1 MPPRTPSL
9 LGFGSALVDVLADVD
24 EGFLRSVPG
33 DKGGTRL
40 VSPADMD
47 ALLRRLPSTPVILP
61 GGAARNTLAAFA
73 RLGGHAAMLAVTGD
87 DPRGRLYRQSL
98 RDDGVSDAHCRLAAP
113 GHPTG
118 TVLSLITPDAE
129 RTMRTNLG
137 ANLDVSTDTFN
148 HADFQGFTH
157 FLLEGYAFRQDG
169 IAADLARKAHDAG
182 LTVCLDCNAPEV
194 VTAYHDELREVLTR
208 HVAVVFANEL
218 EAAAF
223 AGSDRPTD
231 ALRAFLEC
239 CDLAA
244 VKLGRHGCLLQRRGD
259 EMPLRIPAFAVETPR
274 DTTGAGDFWAAGFL
288 AALLAGHPLAAAGR
302 FGARVAA
309 EVVQVVGTALPPAI
323 WSRLRDELNQPPS
336 TQP

>member
-1 MPPRTPSL
+1 MPPHTPSL

-33 DKGGTRL
+33 DKGGTQL
-40 VSPADMD
+40 VSPDDMD
-47 ALLRRLPSTPVILP
+47 ALLRRLPNPPVTLP

-73 RLGGHAAMLAVTGD
+73 RLGGRAAMLAVTGD
-87 DPRGRLYRQSL
+87 DPRGHLYRQSL

-137 ANLDVSTDTFN
+137 ANLDVDTDTFRP
-148 HADFQGFTH
+148 ADFQGFSH
-157 FLLEGYAFRQDG
+157 FLLEGYAFRQQG

-194 VTAYHDELREVLTR
+194 VTAYHDELREVLTH
-208 HVAVVFANEL
+208 HVSLVFANEL
-218 EAAAF
+218 EATAF

-259 EMPLRIPAFAVETPR
+259 ATHLHIPAFAVETPR

-288 AALLAGHPLAAAGR
+288 ASLLAGHSLAEAGR

-309 EVVQVVGTALPPAI
+309 EVVQVVGTALPAPV
-323 WSRLRDELNQPPS
+323 WQRLRDELNPTPTHQP
-336 TQP
+336 